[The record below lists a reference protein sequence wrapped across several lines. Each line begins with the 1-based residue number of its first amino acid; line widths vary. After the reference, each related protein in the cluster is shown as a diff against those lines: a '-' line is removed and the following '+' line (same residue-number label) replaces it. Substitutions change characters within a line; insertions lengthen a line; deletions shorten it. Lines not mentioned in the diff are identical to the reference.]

1 MSESGIISD
10 EEELEDEIEME
21 IEDNEELKCLES
33 SVIKRKEEIADIRFT
48 ILLTL
53 KVELYFYSSFF
64 ARNIEFFIIW
74 PKLGNNFNFSEQIN
88 LNEELVIELEATMAN
103 FESEME
109 HQRKMYESKLKLLEA
124 KIKQAEED
132 RDNALK
138 QTMKQ
143 SDADNPKVS
152 GNFNF

>member
-10 EEELEDEIEME
+10 EEELEDDIEME

-64 ARNIEFFIIW
+64 ARNIEFFII
-74 PKLGNNFNFSEQIN
+74 
-88 LNEELVIELEATMAN
+88 
-103 FESEME
+103 
-109 HQRKMYESKLKLLEA
+109 
-124 KIKQAEED
+124 
-132 RDNALK
+132 
-138 QTMKQ
+138 
-143 SDADNPKVS
+143 
-152 GNFNF
+152 